1 MDPVERLDEAM
12 ASGLYDELIRLR
24 ARVAELEAME
34 RRAREA
40 LASQAGDQVAQRYRH
55 WTARYILG
63 EA

>member
-1 MDPVERLDEAM
+1 MDARTEHLMAAM
-12 ASGLYDELIRLR
+12 TQEIDQLR